1 MYFKNFPNIEYRFNT
16 RGIEMVDIFRSVK
29 FTKAT
34 LDSVELFETFSLN
47 DGDTPE
53 KIADQVYKDVRLYWL
68 ILLANDIIDINTEWP
83 RFGSDESADFAT
95 SYEGGFAIYF
105 DNEIDVKVGDYIAL
119 SRNGPVDTNQYGV
132 VNNYYPDLNKIEV
145 INSGFSFTDADL
157 GSTENGASVF
167 RFYIFRERDDKSFE
181 TLTSNLD
188 SSGNDDHPAIRID
201 KLGDSPVYFKDS
213 GRVISPLTDWT
224 SSETYSPTG
233 ITRYTTT
240 GKKTDVNTIAR
251 KYLRGEES
259 DLIASGI
266 EIKTY
271 FNELPQNSVPSR
283 QIKVLK
289 EEFVSPVV
297 NEITRLLND
306 RASEGTKSILSF
318 SSNSYGN

>member
-1 MYFKNFPNIEYRFNT
+1 MYFKNFPNIEYRFDT

-34 LDSVELFETFSLN
+34 LNSVELFETFNLN

-53 KIADQVYKDVRLYWL
+53 KIADQVYQDVRLYWL
-68 ILLANDIIDINTEWP
+68 VLLANDIIDINTEWP

-95 SYEGGFAIYF
+95 SYESGFAIYF
-105 DNEIDVKVGDYIAL
+105 DNEIDVKAGDYIAINT
-119 SRNGPVDTNQYGV
+119 SGAVNTERYGI
-132 VNNYYPDLNKIEV
+132 VNNYYHDLNKIEV
-145 INSGFSFTDADL
+145 INNTLNISNNQL
-157 GSTENGASVF
+157 GSTVSGADAVE
-167 RFYIFRERDDKSFE
+167 FYIFRSRDDQSFE
-181 TLTSNLD
+181 TLTSNLN
-188 SSGNDDHPAIRID
+188 SSGNDYHPAIRID

-224 SSETYSPTG
+224 SSGTYSPTG
-233 ITRYTTT
+233 TIRYTTT

-283 QIKVLK
+283 QIKVLR